1 MPTNKNAQLRYQI
14 LDRCF
19 SDFLHKYTIDDLI
32 DKVNEVLMDI
42 SGSQV
47 SIRQIRED
55 IKYMKDRVTYNA
67 PIEAYPYEG
76 RKCYYR
82 YSDKNF
88 SIFNNELSTE
98 EVTSLRSTIDI
109 LSRFRGIPTNAW
121 LEDVISTIT
130 NLAADMEDDV
140 DMILALFR
148 MGNQRIMPILR
159 NDLKQRDIVA
169 LLSAIIAQEQ
179 RDELAPINW
188 NMVLE
193 EMWSQMTDDQKDSM
207 LGKSNLGLN

>member
-1 MPTNKNAQLRYQI
+1 MIETKKIKSTQKL
-14 LDRCF
+14 
-19 SDFLHKYTIDDLI
+19 
-32 DKVNEVLMDI
+32 
-42 SGSQV
+42 
-47 SIRQIRED
+47 ED
-55 IKYMKDRVTYNA
+55 I
-67 PIEAYPYEG
+67 
-76 RKCYYR
+76 
-82 YSDKNF
+82 
-88 SIFNNELSTE
+88 
-98 EVTSLRSTIDI
+98 
-109 LSRFRGIPTNAW
+109 
-121 LEDVISTIT
+121 ISTIT

-159 NDLKQRDIVA
+159 NDLKERDIVA

-193 EMWSQMTDDQKDSM
+193 EIWSQMTDDQKDRM

>member
-1 MPTNKNAQLRYQI
+1 MIETK
-14 LDRCF
+14 
-19 SDFLHKYTIDDLI
+19 K
-32 DKVNEVLMDI
+32 
-42 SGSQV
+42 
-47 SIRQIRED
+47 
-55 IKYMKDRVTYNA
+55 IK
-67 PIEAYPYEG
+67 
-76 RKCYYR
+76 
-82 YSDKNF
+82 
-88 SIFNNELSTE
+88 STKK
-98 EVTSLRSTIDI
+98 
-109 LSRFRGIPTNAW
+109 

-159 NDLKQRDIVA
+159 NDLRQRDIVA

-188 NMVLE
+188 SMVLE
-193 EMWSQMTDDQKDSM
+193 EMWSQMTDGQKDRM